1 MGKLPLFSVDL
12 MKLFD
17 NLHPYRRPCID
28 IADRLIWFDTVAWL
42 VANMRVA
49 LLKDSEENSLSDA
62 MKRG

>member
-42 VANMRVA
+42 VANMLMA
-49 LLKDSEENSLSDA
+49 LPSKTL
-62 MKRG
+62 RRTRCQTP